1 MCALAANIASAG
13 PFDGGVESSVVRL
26 PCRGRPYI
34 GAGRLSPARCTESG
48 VSFERRRRAP
58 GLLGS
63 KERRAETASGYEAST
78 ILPDDEYLESTLEV
92 TISRDMRSL
101 IGTASQQQ
109 ALLIVLSG
117 ARIGTRSV
125 LAESAVDI
133 GRGSACQLILDAD
146 SVSRRHARIEWNG
159 QQHRL
164 VDLGS
169 TNGTFVNGSRVK
181 EALLRDG
188 DRIGIGKALLKYL
201 AGGNIEGA
209 YHEEIQRLMRF
220 DALTG
225 VFNKRHFEES
235 LRLAVFTT
243 RTSPKPVSLIVF
255 DLDHF
260 KRINDKHGHM
270 AGDHVLCEMAKVV
283 KDTLYPDQVFG
294 RVGGEEFAVLWEGTG
309 LRAAI
314 DHAERIRTRIAG
326 HRFNFEGS
334 NLPVTVS
341 LGVAERPVGLEEEP
355 ERLYERADEKLYQAK
370 AGGRNRVVG

>member
-1 MCALAANIASAG
+1 
-13 PFDGGVESSVVRL
+13 
-26 PCRGRPYI
+26 
-34 GAGRLSPARCTESG
+34 
-48 VSFERRRRAP
+48 
-58 GLLGS
+58 
-63 KERRAETASGYEAST
+63 
-78 ILPDDEYLESTLEV
+78 
-92 TISRDMRSL
+92 MRSL
-101 IGTASQQQ
+101 VGTASQQQ
-109 ALLIVLSG
+109 ALLIALSG

-125 LAESAVDI
+125 LGDGAVDI

-159 QQHRL
+159 EEHRL
-164 VDLGS
+164 IDLGS
-169 TNGTFVNGSRVK
+169 TNGTFVNGSRIK
-181 EALLRDG
+181 EAILRDG

-243 RTSPKPVSLIVF
+243 RTKPKPISLIVF

-260 KRINDKHGHM
+260 KKINDKHGHM
-270 AGDHVLCEMAKVV
+270 AGDHVLCEMAKAV
-283 KDTLYPDQVFG
+283 KEVLFPDQIFG
-294 RVGGEEFAVLWEGTG
+294 RVGGEEFAVLWEGST
-309 LRAAI
+309 LRGAL
-314 DHAERIRTRIAG
+314 DQAERIRVRIAG

-341 LGVAERPVGLEEEP
+341 VGVAERASGVEEEP